1 MGRIGV
7 LGLGNVL
14 MGDDA
19 VGAHVLAHLA
29 AGWEF
34 PPEVELLEAGTPG
47 AGLPALLRD
56 HQAVVVV
63 DAVRLRAPPG
73 EVRILDRAE
82 LLGRTPILP
91 MSPHEPGLREALL
104 TMDFEGSAPPVVRLV
119 GVVPGKVELSLGL
132 STAVAQAVPALVAA
146 VLRELAALG
155 VVARPRLPPLAPD
168 LWWERPPEG

>member
-47 AGLPALLRD
+47 AGLPALLRG
-56 HQAVVVV
+56 QAAVVVV
-63 DAVRLRAPPG
+63 DAVRLRAGPG
-73 EVRILDRAE
+73 EVRVLDRAE
-82 LLGRTPILP
+82 LMGRTPIQP

-119 GVVPGKVELSLGL
+119 GVVPAKVELSLGL
-132 STAVAQAVPALVAA
+132 SAAVARAVPALVAA
-146 VLRELAALG
+146 VLRELEALG
-155 VVARPRLPPLAPD
+155 VVARPRQPALAPD